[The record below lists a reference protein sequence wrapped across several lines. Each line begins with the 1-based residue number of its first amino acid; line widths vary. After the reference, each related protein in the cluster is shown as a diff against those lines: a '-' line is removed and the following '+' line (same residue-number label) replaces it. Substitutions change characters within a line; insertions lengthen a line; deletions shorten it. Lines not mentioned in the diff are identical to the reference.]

1 MTELQV
7 IEQKRRETI
16 EETRK
21 RRDKSLTGL
30 GLVAVLSVC
39 LNIFLFM
46 CCIYI
51 LQAGPI

>member
-1 MTELQV
+1 MQELQV

-16 EETRK
+16 KRTKR

-46 CCIYI
+46 CGIYI